1 MAIAFVIIV
10 KKEEIGML
18 NTILSALISWIEST
32 IGAMGAAGIALLMAI
47 ESCNIPLPSE
57 AVLPF
62 AGYLVSKGVMNFHV
76 AAIAGAVGCVLGSI
90 PSYYLG
96 YFGGRKFFEKYGK
109 YILVSK
115 HDLEI
120 ADKWVDKYG
129 DWAFFLCRMLPVIR
143 TFISL
148 PAGILKARKRT
159 FFTLTFWGS
168 LIWSYVLVYVGV
180 RLGENIDK
188 LKSIWHKFDIVIV
201 LVCVVLGV
209 LYIYKHVKHFK
220 QQD

>member
-1 MAIAFVIIV
+1 MFEHILGILVTLIE
-10 KKEEIGML
+10 K
-18 NTILSALISWIEST
+18 TITTFGPFGISI
-32 IGAMGAAGIALLMAI
+32 LMAI

-62 AGYLVSKGVMNFHV
+62 AGFLVSKGVLNFHM

-109 YILVSK
+109 YLLVSK
-115 HDLEI
+115 KDLDE

-159 FFTLTFWGS
+159 FFTLTFLGS
-168 LIWSYVLVYVGV
+168 LIWSYVLVYVGLK
-180 RLGENIDK
+180 LGEHLDR
-188 LKSIWHKFDIVIV
+188 LKSIWHKFDAVIIVA
-201 LVCVVLGV
+201 CVILGGI
-209 LYIYKHVKHFK
+209 YIWKHIKHLK
-220 QQD
+220 EE